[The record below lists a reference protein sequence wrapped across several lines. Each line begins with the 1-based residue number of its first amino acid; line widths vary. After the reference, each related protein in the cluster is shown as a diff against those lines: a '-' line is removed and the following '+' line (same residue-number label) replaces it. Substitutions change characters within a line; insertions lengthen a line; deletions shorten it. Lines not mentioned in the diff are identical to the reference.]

1 MTCTALRCCGVI
13 FLTHL
18 FFSRTVAKEF
28 STLDHIRTKVD
39 DGTQQQTVED
49 MIFRTVGNRFS
60 EFSVTVD
67 SSFMPTGKEAFQLN
81 TIDGK
86 IVIRGTTGVAA
97 AHGFNHYLKYYARC
111 QVSWTVQQV
120 NLPGVLPPV
129 SPAVTIVTSN
139 RYRYYQNVCTV
150 SYSFVWWDWPR
161 WERHLDWMA
170 LSGINLPLAFNG
182 QEAIWQRVYL
192 SLGFTQKD
200 LDEHFGGPAFLA
212 WARMGNIRG
221 WGGPLPPSWHQSQ
234 LALQHRI
241 LTRMR
246 NFGMIPVLPGFA
258 GHVPAAIKSLYPKAA
273 VSRLQWGRFKDPY
286 CCTYLLDPQDPLFS
300 HIGGMFIS
308 EMIKEFNGTNHIY
321 NADTFNEMRPK
332 SSDPSYLTKSG
343 AAVFAGMLAGD
354 PQAIW
359 LMQGWL
365 FVSDRDFW
373 QPAQT
378 KALLQSVPQGKMIVL
393 DLFGEVQ
400 PVYNTTDSFYGQPFI
415 WCMLH
420 NFGGNLGMYGTIH
433 TVNQGSF
440 LARTYL
446 GSTMVGT
453 GLTPEGIDQNYVMYE
468 LMNEVAWMPQPVQIM
483 DNWASDYAWSRY
495 GVKNSNASLG
505 WQILLRSVYDCEKGF
520 KDHCDSVIVKRPQL
534 HKTQRSWYKPEDVF
548 SAWDHFVSA
557 SNDLGL
563 LDSFR
568 YDLVDITRQA
578 LQEWAYINYQDL
590 METYKTGDLN
600 KFRVSAGVFQQTLT
614 DMDRILA
621 THQNFLLGRWIKD
634 AKSLAT
640 NNQERSLYEFNA
652 RNQVTLWGPNG
663 EIVDYANKQ
672 WSGLV
677 ADYYSERWALMISAL
692 TTALM
697 EGKKFNHTAFQQDV
711 FQQVEKPFTLANK
724 TYPYYPTGDTVQ
736 VAKKLHQQYR
746 RRTW

>member
-1 MTCTALRCCGVI
+1 MMTSTLLRCCAVI

-18 FFSRTVAKEF
+18 FLIGTIGKEF
-28 STLDHIRTKVD
+28 PTLDHIRTKVD
-39 DGTQQQTVED
+39 DATQQQTVED
-49 MIFRTVGNRFS
+49 MIFRTVGDRFS
-60 EFSVTVD
+60 DFSVVVD
-67 SSFMPTGKEAFQLN
+67 SSFLPMGKEAFQLD
-81 TIDGK
+81 TVGSK

-120 NLPGVLPPV
+120 HLPGVLPPV
-129 SPAVTIVTSN
+129 TPAVTIVTVN

-150 SYSFVWWDWPR
+150 SYSFVWWDWSR

-182 QEAIWQRVYL
+182 QEAIWQKVYL

-221 WGGPLPPSWHQSQ
+221 WGGPLPQSWHQNQ
-234 LALQHRI
+234 LELQHKI
-241 LTRMR
+241 LARMR

-258 GHVPAAIKSLYPKAA
+258 GHVPAAITRLYPNAS
-273 VSRLQWGRFKDPY
+273 VSRLQWGRFEDPY

-300 HIGGMFIS
+300 HIGGMFIT

-321 NADTFNEMRPK
+321 NADTFNEMRPQ
-332 SSDPSYLTKSG
+332 SSEPNYLSKAG
-343 AAVFAGMLAGD
+343 AAVYAGMLAGD

-365 FVSDRDFW
+365 FQARDFW

-378 KALLQSVPQGKMIVL
+378 KALLQSVPEGKMIVL

-400 PVYNTTDSFYGQPFI
+400 PIYNTTDSFYGQPFI

-420 NFGGNLGMYGTIH
+420 NFGGNLGMYGTVK
-433 TVNQGSF
+433 TVNQGPF
-440 LARTYL
+440 LARKYL

-453 GLTPEGIDQNYVMYE
+453 GLTPEGIDQNYIMYE
-468 LMNEVAWMPQPVQIM
+468 LMNEVAWMPQPFQIL

-505 WQILLRSVYDCEKGF
+505 WQILLKSVYDCENGF
-520 KDHCDSVIVKRPQL
+520 KDHCDSVVVHRPDL
-534 HKTQRSWYKPEDVF
+534 HKTQRSWYKQEDVF
-548 SAWDHFVSA
+548 TAWDHFVSA

-563 LDSFR
+563 MDSFR
-568 YDLVDITRQA
+568 YDLVDVTRQA
-578 LQEWAYINYQDL
+578 LQEWAYIYYQDL
-590 METYKTGDLN
+590 METYKSGDLI
-600 KFRVSAGVFQQTLT
+600 KFRDAAEIFQQTLS

-621 THQNFLLGRWIKD
+621 THQNFLLGRWIED

-640 NNQERSLYEFNA
+640 NDQERSLYEFNA
-652 RNQVTLWGPNG
+652 RNQITLWGPNG

-677 ADYYSERWALMISAL
+677 ADYYAERWSLMTKAL

-697 EGKKFNHTAFQQDV
+697 EGKKFNHTAFLLDV
-711 FQQVEKPFTLANK
+711 FQQVEQPFTLANK
-724 TYPYYPTGDTVQ
+724 AYPNYPTGDTLQ
-736 VAKKLHQQYR
+736 VAKELHQKYR
-746 RRTW
+746 PRTL